1 MSKDEDLISIIIPVY
16 NAEKYLE
23 KCIDSI
29 IKQTYSSLEIILIN
43 DGSKDRS
50 LDICYKYANDDK
62 RIVVIDKKNEGVSIA
77 RNKGIEI
84 ATGKWISFIDADDWI
99 ELDMY
104 ENMIRKSK
112 NSELD
117 IVICNCYINK
127 GENEDKNDFLSNK
140 DRIYNKDEITIFQQ
154 KFLCKGIKEYKP
166 YVWGIGAPWCKLYRS
181 KLLKENNIRFIPGL
195 TRNEDGL
202 FNLYALE
209 YARKLLYIPQ
219 CLYHYRVLSDS
230 LSHGKQLNII
240 ENTEKNL
247 NELIKFAEKF
257 NKDKIFING
266 VYSRIIT
273 STQQYL
279 QYLFFYDI
287 NILEYNKKKK
297 ELLKLMRED
306 IYFNACKKFE
316 YKTMAFTEKIYCFC
330 FKHKLIF
337 SLFLLVKIREFIK
350 R

>member
-1 MSKDEDLISIIIPVY
+1 MKKDEDLISIIIPVY

-43 DGSKDRS
+43 DGSSDRS
-50 LDICYKYANDDK
+50 LQICNRYLKYDK
-62 RIVVIDKKNEGVSIA
+62 RIMVINKKNEGVSIA

-84 ATGKWISFIDADDWI
+84 AKGKWISFIDADDWI
-99 ELDMY
+99 EPEMY
-104 ENMIRKSK
+104 ENMISKSK
-112 NSELD
+112 NEELD
-117 IVICNCYINK
+117 VVICNCYINK
-127 GENEDKNDFLSNK
+127 GNNEEKNKFLSSQ
-140 DRIYNKDEITIFQQ
+140 DRIYNKDDIIIFQQ
-154 KFLCKGIKEYKP
+154 KFLCKGIKKYKP
-166 YVWGIGAPWCKLYRS
+166 YVWGIGAPWCKLYSS
-181 KLLKENNIRFIPGL
+181 KLLKDNNIRFVPGL

-202 FNLYALE
+202 FNLYVFE

-219 CLYHYRVLSDS
+219 CLYHYRILSNS

-240 ENTEKNL
+240 ENTERNL
-247 NELIKFAEKF
+247 NELMKFAKKF
-257 NKDKIFING
+257 NKDEIFING

-287 NILEYNKKKK
+287 NILEYNKRKK
-297 ELLKLMRED
+297 ELLQLMRKD

-316 YKTMAFTEKIYCFC
+316 YKTMKFTEKIYCFC

-337 SLFLLVKIREFIK
+337 SLFLLVKIREVIK